1 VSKVVTRFAPSPTG
15 YIHVG
20 GVRTAFF
27 AWLMA
32 RQNNGT
38 YILRIEDTDKKR
50 EVEGAESHIIKSLRW
65 LGIDWDEG
73 PDINGPNTPYRQS
86 ERLIIY
92 ADWARKLIEQG
103 RAYADPYTPEQLE
116 EFRNI
121 AKASKKP
128 FLYRNHRPQNP
139 PKWDGTQPLRFKSEP
154 QAYKWHDEV
163 LGELSAGIDAVDDF
177 ILIKSDAYPTYN
189 FCHIVD
195 DTIMGVN
202 IVFRSQ
208 EFIASVPKFLNLYE
222 ALGAPTP
229 KFATLPPVMAIDGN
243 KKLSK
248 RDGAKDI
255 LDYDREGYLPEA
267 MQNFLATLGWNDGTE
282 QEIFATDELLEKF
295 NINQV
300 QKSPARFD
308 EKRLLWLN
316 GQWIR
321 KLTIEDLYKRLDQF
335 WPPSAQNANND
346 FKYKV
351 TELVQGRLKVMSDL
365 PGLTNF
371 FFAEPEP
378 DLSLINN
385 DKQLSKISKEDLKQ
399 LLDIVILKLQT
410 INDFKSVNIQTALN
424 ELLAETNQKPMVLF
438 SLIRIATTW
447 SAFSPDLAPS
457 LHLLG
462 KKKTINRLKS
472 LTNIL

>member
-1 VSKVVTRFAPSPTG
+1 
-15 YIHVG
+15 
-20 GVRTAFF
+20 
-27 AWLMA
+27 
-32 RQNNGT
+32 
-38 YILRIEDTDKKR
+38 
-50 EVEGAESHIIKSLRW
+50 
-65 LGIDWDEG
+65 
-73 PDINGPNTPYRQS
+73 
-86 ERLIIY
+86 
-92 ADWARKLIEQG
+92 
-103 RAYADPYTPEQLE
+103 
-116 EFRNI
+116 
-121 AKASKKP
+121 
-128 FLYRNHRPQNP
+128 
-139 PKWDGTQPLRFKSEP
+139 
-154 QAYKWHDEV
+154 
-163 LGELSAGIDAVDDF
+163 
-177 ILIKSDAYPTYN
+177 
-189 FCHIVD
+189 
-195 DTIMGVN
+195 
-202 IVFRSQ
+202 
-208 EFIASVPKFLNLYE
+208 
-222 ALGAPTP
+222 
-229 KFATLPPVMAIDGN
+229 
-243 KKLSK
+243 
-248 RDGAKDI
+248 
-255 LDYDREGYLPEA
+255 
-267 MQNFLATLGWNDGTE
+267 WNDGTE

-472 LTNIL
+472 LTNILYQTTIVPQAQTSVQRRTSYRTRYRLIKNSKPSRRNFSRQ